1 MKTAL
6 VFGSSGLVGQQLVQ
20 QLIHNSAYQKIK
32 LFVRKK
38 SPKIQNPKIEIINT
52 NFDNIEILSPE
63 IKGDDCFFCIG
74 TTKKNSPD
82 KTEYQRVEL
91 DLPKKI
97 ANLAKQNKIQSFIF
111 ISSGYANSKS
121 SGDYL
126 RYKGLVEEE
135 LISLKFDNLGILRP
149 SFLLGNRKEKRIGE
163 KIGIIIFQI
172 LSPLMIGPLK
182 RMKPIHVKTV
192 AGAMIKIAQSELN
205 QTIFESDEI
214 VKLNED

>member
-6 VFGSSGLVGQQLVQ
+6 VFGSSGLVGEQLVQ
-20 QLIHNSAYQKIK
+20 QLIQNNSFQKIK
-32 LFVRKK
+32 LFVRKT
-38 SPKIQNPKIEIINT
+38 PKIQNPKIEIINT
-52 NFDNIEILSPE
+52 NFDNIEILYPE

-97 ANLAKQNKIQSFIF
+97 ANLAKHNKIQSFIF

-126 RYKGLVEEE
+126 RFKGLVEKE
-135 LISLKFDNLGILRP
+135 LISLNFNNLGILRP
-149 SFLLGNRKEKRIGE
+149 SFLLGNRKEKRVGE

-172 LSPLMIGPLK
+172 LSPLMVGPLK

-192 AGAMIKIAQSELN
+192 AGAMIRIVQSELN